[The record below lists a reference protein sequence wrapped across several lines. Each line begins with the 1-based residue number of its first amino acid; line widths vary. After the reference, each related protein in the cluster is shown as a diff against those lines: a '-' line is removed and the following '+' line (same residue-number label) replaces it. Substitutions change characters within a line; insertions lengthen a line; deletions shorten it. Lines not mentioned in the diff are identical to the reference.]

1 MQSLAGQLAKSI
13 ITMEEEG
20 RDIRKKGSSVI
31 LEREI
36 GENIKSKPSDF

>member
-1 MQSLAGQLAKSI
+1 MILAQSLAGQLAKSI
-13 ITMEEEG
+13 ISVEEEG

-36 GENIKSKPSDF
+36 KLVKT